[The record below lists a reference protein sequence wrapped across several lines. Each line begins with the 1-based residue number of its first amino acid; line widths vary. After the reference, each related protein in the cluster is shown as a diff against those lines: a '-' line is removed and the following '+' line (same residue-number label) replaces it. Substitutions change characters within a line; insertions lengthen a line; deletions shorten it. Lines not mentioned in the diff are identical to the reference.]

1 MRLYDFAL
9 APSPRKVRLF
19 MAEKGLEIPVVSVN
33 LRALE
38 QRDASFTAKNP
49 DATVPVL
56 ELDDGSY
63 LTESL
68 AICHYLEALFP
79 EPNLFGYDSA
89 ERAAVLMW
97 NDIATMQGYLAL
109 QEVLRNEHEAFKD
122 RALPG
127 PVPYEQIPL
136 LAARG
141 RRRAAVF
148 FDRLEQRLAASHFVA
163 STRFTYADI
172 AAYVYTGFA
181 KRALREDPTQ
191 GRPMLAR
198 WAAIIS
204 ARPAFVER
212 ADQAG

>member
-38 QRDASFTAKNP
+38 QRDASFMAKNP

-68 AICHYLEALFP
+68 AICHYLEALYP
-79 EPNLFGYDSA
+79 EPNLFGGNA
-89 ERAAVLMW
+89 EERAAVLMW
-97 NDIATMQGYLAL
+97 NDIVTMQGYLAL
-109 QEVLRNEHEAFKD
+109 QEVLRNEQEAFKD

-127 PVPYEQIPL
+127 PVSYEQIPV

-148 FDRLEQRLAASHFVA
+148 FDRLEQRLTVSPFVA
-163 STRFTYADI
+163 SMRFTYADI
-172 AAYVYTGFA
+172 AAHVYTGFA
-181 KRALREDPTQ
+181 KRALREDPTLA
-191 GRPMLAR
+191 RPMLSR
-198 WAAIIS
+198 WAALIS
-204 ARPAFVER
+204 ARPAFAASAEHSS
-212 ADQAG
+212 